1 MNLMF
6 PSRHK
11 AERLVKRCHRVGL
24 GNGNAP
30 AFDHAGNRLSRQ
42 VPVLLL
48 DILEN
53 TDERALLSIVPFNDL
68 IYFIP
73 IHFRLQSLFSSI
85 PQLTYFPLRN
95 PQSAFCIQR
104 LALAFKVSYSAVTL
118 SWILAIS
125 SAVRCR

>member
-1 MNLMF
+1 VAGGSQADMNLMF

-24 GNGNAP
+24 GNGNAQ

-53 TDERALLSIVPFNDL
+53 TDERALLSIVPINDL

-73 IHFRLQSLFSSI
+73 IHFPLQFLFSSI
-85 PQLTYFPLRN
+85 PH
-95 PQSAFCIQR
+95 SAFR
-104 LALAFKVSYSAVTL
+104 N
-118 SWILAIS
+118 
-125 SAVRCR
+125 